1 MSKDKTVVIKVTKIT
16 PKQWSNLLIELNLV
30 KKAWKPYNVEMTIQ
44 APSFKKIIDQRAKVN
59 DYR

>member
-1 MSKDKTVVIKVTKIT
+1 MSKIT

-44 APSFKKIIDQRAKVN
+44 APSFKKIIDQGAKVN